1 VATKAKLKPIH
12 PGEVL
17 LYEFLVPM
25 AITQYRLAKTIGVPP
40 RRVNEIVLGKRS
52 ITTDTAL
59 RLSRA
64 LGLSDDFW
72 LNMQARYDIET
83 HSDEL
88 EQVLK
93 NIKPLTAPD
102 RVA

>member
-1 VATKAKLKPIH
+1 MDL
-12 PGEVL
+12 
-17 LYEFLVPM
+17 
-25 AITQYRLAKTIGVPP
+25 TQYRLAKTIGVHP

-52 ITTDTAL
+52 ITTDTGL

-64 LGLSDDFW
+64 LGLSEDFW
-72 LNMQARYDIET
+72 VNLQARYDIET
-83 HSDEL
+83 QSFEL

-102 RVA
+102 KVA

>member
-1 VATKAKLKPIH
+1 M
-12 PGEVL
+12 L
-17 LYEFLVPM
+17 LYVFLVPM

>member
-1 VATKAKLKPIH
+1 
-12 PGEVL
+12 
-17 LYEFLVPM
+17 M

-83 HSDEL
+83 QSDEL